1 MRFCPALSPLSG
13 AHDDFHLRCSVRA
26 VGVRYHYC
34 RMRLVLIGTASI
46 ERAPSVEQAYI
57 THSAPCLLFGHLPPG
72 KATPMRHQCDIK
84 ATPKRV
90 DSQPIGTP
98 LRPQS
103 HPKAPPK
110 PP

>member
-26 VGVRYHYC
+26 VGVRYHYG

-57 THSAPCLLFGHLPPG
+57 THPAPRLLFGHLPSG

-98 LRPQS
+98 
-103 HPKAPPK
+103 
-110 PP
+110 